1 MFKTLIMNKIFTL
14 LIVTFFS
21 SCVSVQKYNA
31 HIDKKIDVDKL
42 QQDVDYTKEKLLT
55 KHVDIDLYHSK
66 QIIANRLDSF
76 KNSIHQPMLPN
87 DFSRELSKIISSL
100 GHGHTVVS
108 SLYKRM
114 TKEEKKKYKNS
125 KGPISLLTLKSLD
138 NHLYLDK
145 NKSKDSTLVPY
156 TEILSINGIK
166 YHDFYD
172 LYKNYTK
179 GDGYITTLTKYMYGN
194 SFTRYI
200 TREIGIQDSLIITFQ
215 KNDSIYTK
223 IVKREYLKK
232 NEKSL
237 TKNIIDT
244 IPKKSNIEKT
254 ISLTKEDKLK
264 KKELHRHKKKVKKYF
279 AYSILNNEYLRELS
293 FPDKNDST
301 TAILRIKTFS
311 LGNSNK
317 AYPFIF
323 DSIKKLNVKN
333 LILDV
338 RNNGGGFVRD
348 ANYLY
353 SFLTTCNQSQAVMAD
368 KMKVNSKFSLMKN
381 NFQNFGIIGNT
392 LGLPLAIY
400 TYSTSV
406 LETQKGDDGNYY
418 YKVARKKDLL
428 NQSNKY
434 QGNLYIL
441 INGMSYSATSILSAA
456 LQNEGKAIFIGEET
470 GGDYNGTVAGSF
482 NDFKL
487 QNSKLKIFYG
497 LMDFKPNTSRALIG
511 RGVIPDVPIKMSF
524 EDLIN
529 KKDPQLDWVLND
541 IKAKQ

>member
-1 MFKTLIMNKIFTL
+1 MNKIFTL